1 MTRRGCFMKKL
12 LTNLSIFLFLYS
24 SFFIGGCQKKG
35 VEISDVKR
43 EQKVVATFVLGK
55 VAKKLNNGE
64 WDIVK
69 VGDTIGSKEV
79 VKLSEK
85 SRLVLQTET
94 GSVITL
100 TDEAEVSI
108 NSILN
113 PSSGDEN
120 TEVKLSEGK
129 AVVNPRDIKGL
140 SNSSFSVRTPA
151 MVAGVRGTVFSIE
164 YKEGKSKVMVKEGK
178 VAVKPAIKVEES
190 KQEKLPEIEV
200 TEGQKTVINKDDV
213 KELEKKLEEGKVEV
227 NEITS
232 ISKVDNIVDETEK
245 KMLEDD
251 AKQIVKFDNIKF
263 DENSGS
269 VVKED
274 LYFVTVIAVGS
285 DIYINGEM
293 KAKDY
298 LSASYPKGKILI
310 EIKQDQNI
318 VMSKEVELNS
328 DITVDY
334 TPVEKM
340 KEEINKTIENKE
352 LSPLYKLNLGDSNVY
367 IASDNV
373 IGLTESKVIFT
384 DNKKTIKE
392 VFYDSKVK
400 PFITNKAV
408 FTYEGGNVAVYSSEG
423 NMINKI
429 KLGTII
435 FPTDFV
441 FSNGIAYLYDST
453 GKVIGVNTKGQKVFE
468 EKVRGSISGIG
479 VSNNYVVI
487 ATVSNVYIVENG
499 KIISEFGVDSSSK
512 IINKVSVIGDTK
524 KMVIVPQDNNII
536 SLRDLSGNILKKISA
551 VPGDIETINNDVF
564 AVTYSNKVVFY
575 NLDGSKIKEIK
586 VQPKMYFIVNGYVYT
601 WSEKKIFRYGID
613 SEKTR
618 EMPEDVLSVSL
629 YNNKMVVY
637 TRGGNIYHI
646 DF

>member
-1 MTRRGCFMKKL
+1 RT
-12 LTNLSIFLFLYS
+12 I
-24 SFFIGGCQKKG
+24 
-35 VEISDVKR
+35 D
-43 EQKVVATFVLGK
+43 KV
-55 VAKKLNNGE
+55 
-64 WDIVK
+64 
-69 VGDTIGSKEV
+69 
-79 VKLSEK
+79 
-85 SRLVLQTET
+85 Q
-94 GSVITL
+94 
-100 TDEAEVSI
+100 
-108 NSILN
+108 
-113 PSSGDEN
+113 
-120 TEVKLSEGK
+120 
-129 AVVNPRDIKGL
+129 
-140 SNSSFSVRTPA
+140 
-151 MVAGVRGTVFSIE
+151 
-164 YKEGKSKVMVKEGK
+164 
-178 VAVKPAIKVEES
+178 
-190 KQEKLPEIEV
+190 
-200 TEGQKTVINKDDV
+200 
-213 KELEKKLEEGKVEV
+213 
-227 NEITS
+227 
-232 ISKVDNIVDETEK
+232 
-245 KMLEDD
+245 
-251 AKQIVKFDNIKF
+251 
-263 DENSGS
+263 
-269 VVKED
+269 
-274 LYFVTVIAVGS
+274 
-285 DIYINGEM
+285 IYI
-293 KAKDY
+293 D
-298 LSASYPKGKILI
+298 
-310 EIKQDQNI
+310 
-318 VMSKEVELNS
+318 
-328 DITVDY
+328 
-334 TPVEKM
+334 
-340 KEEINKTIENKE
+340 EINKTIENKE